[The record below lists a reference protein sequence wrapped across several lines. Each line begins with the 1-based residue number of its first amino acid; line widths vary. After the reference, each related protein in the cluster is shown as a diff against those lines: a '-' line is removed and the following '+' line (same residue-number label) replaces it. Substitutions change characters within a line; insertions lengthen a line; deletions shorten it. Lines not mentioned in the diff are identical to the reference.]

1 MQQIKTLR
9 DRAHVLL
16 DGNLVALLDRKG
28 STSFNLVGSAGE
40 RLELIV
46 ENMGR
51 INYGKDMIEQNKV
64 PYFNNYIE
72 K

>member
-1 MQQIKTLR
+1 M
-9 DRAHVLL
+9 
-16 DGNLVALLDRKG
+16 ALLDRKG